1 MLVGSVLIFLAACQP
16 AEEVVAP
23 EIRPVR
29 VVTVESRN
37 GGDSVSLTG
46 RVQAESE
53 VNLAFRIDG
62 RMISRAVNV
71 GDTVTAGQEI
81 ARLNPENEENG
92 LRAAEA
98 TLQGCTRAAHRG
110 ARQRGAQNRSLLA
123 QNFISQAAFDRI
135 TQVANSAQAQVD
147 AAQAQV
153 GIARNR
159 LGYTRLL
166 ADAGGVVTAVG
177 AEPGEVVQ
185 GGRMV
190 VQVARKDGR
199 DAVFDVSARLK
210 DIAPANP
217 EITVTLASDPA
228 VKAKGRVREVSPR
241 ADPVTGTFA
250 VRVGLIDPPTAM
262 RLGTTVTGQMQV
274 GAPQGIELPASALV
288 RAEGRSAVWVV
299 DPQAMTVSLRTIEL
313 QASDP
318 EKVRVAAGL
327 NPGEIVVA
335 AGGAGP
341 APGSEGAPARDAA
354 MIGPNLSEWS
364 LANRSLVIFL
374 MIVAVV
380 AGTFSFQRLGRGE
393 DPAFTFRTMVVSAA
407 WPGATVE
414 ETLNQVTERLE
425 RTIQETD
432 YISTACAATPRPA
445 RQRFSST

>member
-1 MLVGSVLIFLAACQP
+1 MSFIHNNCAWRNWNWPVAAAALAVLAACQP
-16 AEEVVAP
+16 AEQKAAP

-29 VVTVESRN
+29 VVTIQSGS

-98 TLQGCTRAAHRG
+98 TLQGARGQLIEARANEER
-110 ARQRGAQNRSLLA
+110 NRSLLA
-123 QNFISQAAFDRI
+123 QNFISKAAFDRI

-153 GIARNR
+153 GIAHNR

-217 EITVTLASDPA
+217 EITVTLSTDPA
-228 VKAKGRVREVSPR
+228 VTAKGRVREVSPR

-250 VRVGLIDPPTAM
+250 VRVGLIDPPAAM
-262 RLGTTVTGQMQV
+262 RLGTTVTGRMQV

-299 DPQAMTVSLRTIEL
+299 DPQAMTVSLRTIEV
-313 QASDP
+313 QVSDP
-318 EKVRVAAGL
+318 EMVRVAAGL
-327 NPGEIVVA
+327 KPGEIVVA
-335 AGGAGP
+335 AGVQALR
-341 APGSEGAPARDAA
+341 PGQK
-354 MIGPNLSEWS
+354 
-364 LANRSLVIFL
+364 V
-374 MIVAVV
+374 
-380 AGTFSFQRLGRGE
+380 RLL
-393 DPAFTFRTMVVSAA
+393 
-407 WPGATVE
+407 
-414 ETLNQVTERLE
+414 ETQ
-425 RTIQETD
+425 Q
-432 YISTACAATPRPA
+432 
-445 RQRFSST
+445 

>member
-1 MLVGSVLIFLAACQP
+1 MGKEMSLTDRKLELGKLNLIVVGSALTLLVACRP
-16 AEEVVAP
+16 AEETVVP

-29 VVTVESRN
+29 VVTVESGN

-71 GDTVTAGQEI
+71 GDTVTAGQEV

-98 TLQGCTRAAHRG
+98 TLQGARGQLIEARANEER
-110 ARQRGAQNRSLLA
+110 NRSLLA
-123 QNFISQAAFDRI
+123 QNFISPAAFDRI
-135 TQVANSAQAQVD
+135 VQAANSAQAQVD

-190 VQVARKDGR
+190 VQLARKDGR

-210 DIAPANP
+210 DVAPANP
-217 EITVTLASDPA
+217 EITVTLATDPA
-228 VKAKGRVREVSPR
+228 VTAKGRVREVSPR

-250 VRVGLIDPPTAM
+250 VRVGLIDAPPAM
-262 RLGTTVTGQMQV
+262 RLGTTVTGRMQV
-274 GAPQGIELPASALV
+274 GVPEGVEVPAAALV

-299 DPQAMTVSLRTIEL
+299 DPQAMTVSLRTIEVL
-313 QASDP
+313 PSDA
-318 EKVRVAAGL
+318 ERVRVAAGL
-327 NPGEIVVA
+327 NQGDIVVT
-335 AGGAGP
+335 AGVQALR
-341 APGSEGAPARDAA
+341 PGQK
-354 MIGPNLSEWS
+354 
-364 LANRSLVIFL
+364 V
-374 MIVAVV
+374 
-380 AGTFSFQRLGRGE
+380 RLL
-393 DPAFTFRTMVVSAA
+393 
-407 WPGATVE
+407 
-414 ETLNQVTERLE
+414 ET
-425 RTIQETD
+425 
-432 YISTACAATPRPA
+432 RP
-445 RQRFSST
+445 

>member
-1 MLVGSVLIFLAACQP
+1 MSFIQRKCRRRKASRLVAAAALVLLAACQP
-16 AEEVVAP
+16 AEEAPAP

-29 VVTVESRN
+29 VVTVESAN

-62 RMISRAVNV
+62 RMISRTVNV

-98 TLQGCTRAAHRG
+98 TLQGARGQLIEARANETR
-110 ARQRGAQNRSLLA
+110 NRSLLA

-135 TQVANSAQAQVD
+135 TQVANSAQSQVD

-190 VQVARKDGR
+190 VQIARKDGR

-210 DIAPANP
+210 DVAPANP

-228 VKAKGRVREVSPR
+228 VTAKGRVREVSPR
-241 ADPVTGTFA
+241 ADPVTGTFT
-250 VRVGLIDPPTAM
+250 VRVGLIQPPAAM
-262 RLGTTVTGQMQV
+262 RLGTTVTGRMPV
-274 GAPQGIELPASALV
+274 GAAQGIEIPASALV
-288 RAEGRSAVWVV
+288 RADGRSAVWVV
-299 DPQAMTVSLRTIEL
+299 DPRALTVSLRTIEVR
-313 QASDP
+313 ASDP
-318 EKVRVAAGL
+318 ARVQVAAGL
-327 NPGEIVVA
+327 NPGEIVVT
-335 AGGAGP
+335 AGVQALR
-341 APGSEGAPARDAA
+341 PGQK
-354 MIGPNLSEWS
+354 
-364 LANRSLVIFL
+364 V
-374 MIVAVV
+374 
-380 AGTFSFQRLGRGE
+380 RL
-393 DPAFTFRTMVVSAA
+393 
-407 WPGATVE
+407 
-414 ETLNQVTERLE
+414 LE
-425 RTIQETD
+425 KK
-432 YISTACAATPRPA
+432 S
-445 RQRFSST
+445 

>member
-1 MLVGSVLIFLAACQP
+1 MSLTDEKRALRKINLVVVGSALTLLVACKP
-16 AEEVVAP
+16 ADEVMAP

-29 VVTVESRN
+29 VVTIQSGS

-46 RVQAESE
+46 RIQAESE

-62 RMISRAVNV
+62 RMISRSVNV

-98 TLQGCTRAAHRG
+98 TLQGARGQLIEARANEER
-110 ARQRGAQNRSLLA
+110 NRSLLA
-123 QNFISQAAFDRI
+123 QNFISPAAFDRI

-159 LGYTRLL
+159 LGYARLV

-217 EITVTLASDPA
+217 EITVILASDPA

-274 GAPQGIELPASALV
+274 GAPEGIELPASALV

-313 QASDP
+313 KASDP
-318 EKVRVAAGL
+318 ETVRVAAGL
-327 NPGEIVVA
+327 NVGEIVVA
-335 AGGAGP
+335 AGVQA
-341 APGSEGAPARDAA
+341 
-354 MIGPNLSEWS
+354 L
-364 LANRSLVIFL
+364 
-374 MIVAVV
+374 
-380 AGTFSFQRLGRGE
+380 
-393 DPAFTFRTMVVSAA
+393 
-407 WPGATVE
+407 
-414 ETLNQVTERLE
+414 
-425 RTIQETD
+425 
-432 YISTACAATPRPA
+432 RPA
-445 RQRFSST
+445 QKVRLLEKQP

>member
-1 MLVGSVLIFLAACQP
+1 MALIDEKRALRKINLVVVGSALALLAACKP
-16 AEEVVAP
+16 ADEVVAP

-29 VVTVESRN
+29 VVTIQSGG

-53 VNLAFRIDG
+53 VNLAFRVDG

-81 ARLNPENEENG
+81 ARLNPENEEDG

-98 TLQGCTRAAHRG
+98 TLQGARGQLIEARANEER
-110 ARQRGAQNRSLLA
+110 NRALLA
-123 QNFISQAAFDRI
+123 QNFISKAAFDRI

-217 EITVTLASDPA
+217 EITVTLATDPA
-228 VKAKGRVREVSPR
+228 VTAKGRVREVSPR

-250 VRVGLIDPPTAM
+250 VRVGLIDPPAAM
-262 RLGTTVTGQMQV
+262 RLGTTVTGRMQV
-274 GAPQGIELPASALV
+274 GAPKGIELPASALV

-299 DPQAMTVSLRTIEL
+299 DPQAMTVSLRTIEV
-313 QASDP
+313 QVSDP
-318 EKVRVAAGL
+318 EMVRVAAGL
-327 NPGEIVVA
+327 KQGEIVVA
-335 AGGAGP
+335 AGVQALR
-341 APGSEGAPARDAA
+341 PGQK
-354 MIGPNLSEWS
+354 
-364 LANRSLVIFL
+364 V
-374 MIVAVV
+374 
-380 AGTFSFQRLGRGE
+380 RLL
-393 DPAFTFRTMVVSAA
+393 
-407 WPGATVE
+407 
-414 ETLNQVTERLE
+414 ETQ
-425 RTIQETD
+425 Q
-432 YISTACAATPRPA
+432 
-445 RQRFSST
+445 

>member
-1 MLVGSVLIFLAACQP
+1 MSLTDQTRVSRTFDLLLAGSALILLAACQP
-16 AEEVVAP
+16 AEEVAAP

-29 VVTVESRN
+29 VVTIQSGN

-81 ARLNPENEENG
+81 ARLNPENEEDG

-98 TLQGCTRAAHRG
+98 TLQGARGQLIEARANEER
-110 ARQRGAQNRSLLA
+110 NRSLLA
-123 QNFISQAAFDRI
+123 QNFISKAAFDRI

-199 DAVFDVSARLK
+199 DAVFDVSARIK
-210 DIAPANP
+210 DTAPANP
-217 EITVTLASDPA
+217 EITVTLATDPA
-228 VKAKGRVREVSPR
+228 VTAKGRVREVSPR

-250 VRVGLIDPPTAM
+250 VRVGLIDPPAAM
-262 RLGTTVTGQMQV
+262 RLGTTVTGRMPL
-274 GAPQGIELPASALV
+274 GAPQGIEIPASALV

-299 DPQAMTVSLRTIEL
+299 DPQALTVSLRTIEV

-318 EKVRVAAGL
+318 ENVRVAAGL

-335 AGGAGP
+335 AGVQALR
-341 APGSEGAPARDAA
+341 PGQK
-354 MIGPNLSEWS
+354 
-364 LANRSLVIFL
+364 V
-374 MIVAVV
+374 
-380 AGTFSFQRLGRGE
+380 RLLGSQ
-393 DPAFTFRTMVVSAA
+393 P
-407 WPGATVE
+407 
-414 ETLNQVTERLE
+414 
-425 RTIQETD
+425 
-432 YISTACAATPRPA
+432 
-445 RQRFSST
+445 

>member
-1 MLVGSVLIFLAACQP
+1 MSLTDRKLAPSILNLMVVGSALTFLVACQP
-16 AEEVVAP
+16 AEKAVAP

-29 VVTVESRN
+29 VVTVESR
-37 GGDSVSLTG
+37 GSGDEVALTG

-98 TLQGCTRAAHRG
+98 TLQGARGQLIEARANEER
-110 ARQRGAQNRSLLA
+110 NRSLLA

-135 TQVANSAQAQVD
+135 TQVATSAQAQVD

-199 DAVFDVSARLK
+199 DAVFDVS
-210 DIAPANP
+210 
-217 EITVTLASDPA
+217 
-228 VKAKGRVREVSPR
+228 REVKGQR
-241 ADPVTGTFA
+241 AGKSGNHRDPGDRSGSDGQGQGARGVATRRPGDRNLRGARRTDRPA
-250 VRVGLIDPPTAM
+250 GRDATRNHRDRPHAGRGPAGNRDSRVGAGSRRRPVGGVGRQPT
-262 RLGTTVTGQMQV
+262 GHDGFH
-274 GAPQGIELPASALV
+274 
-288 RAEGRSAVWVV
+288 
-299 DPQAMTVSLRTIEL
+299 
-313 QASDP
+313 
-318 EKVRVAAGL
+318 
-327 NPGEIVVA
+327 
-335 AGGAGP
+335 
-341 APGSEGAPARDAA
+341 ARD
-354 MIGPNLSEWS
+354 
-364 LANRSLVIFL
+364 
-374 MIVAVV
+374 
-380 AGTFSFQRLGRGE
+380 
-393 DPAFTFRTMVVSAA
+393 
-407 WPGATVE
+407 
-414 ETLNQVTERLE
+414 
-425 RTIQETD
+425 
-432 YISTACAATPRPA
+432 
-445 RQRFSST
+445 

>member
-1 MLVGSVLIFLAACQP
+1 MLLTDKTRMVRTSDWVLVASALVLLAGCRP
-16 AEEVVAP
+16 ADEALAP

-29 VVTVESRN
+29 VVTIQSGG

-81 ARLNPENEENG
+81 ARLNPENEEDN

-98 TLQGCTRAAHRG
+98 TLQGARGQLIEARANEER
-110 ARQRGAQNRSLLA
+110 NRTLLA

-166 ADAGGVVTAVG
+166 ADTGGVVTAVG

-190 VQVARKDGR
+190 VQVARKDAR

-210 DIAPANP
+210 DVAPANP
-217 EITVTLASDPA
+217 EIKVTLATDPS
-228 VKAKGRVREVSPR
+228 VTAKGRVREVSPR

-250 VRVGLIDPPTAM
+250 VRVGLIDAPATM
-262 RLGTTVTGQMQV
+262 RLGTTVSGHLQLGPT
-274 GAPQGIELPASALV
+274 QGIGIPAAALV
-288 RAEGRSAVWVV
+288 RDQGRSAVWVV
-299 DPQAMTVSLRTIEL
+299 DPQALTVSARTIEVG
-313 QASDP
+313 ASDP
-318 EKVRVAAGL
+318 AKVSVIAGL
-327 NPGEIVVA
+327 NPGDIV
-335 AGGAGP
+335 
-341 APGSEGAPARDAA
+341 
-354 MIGPNLSEWS
+354 
-364 LANRSLVIFL
+364 
-374 MIVAVV
+374 VV
-380 AGTFSFQRLGRGE
+380 AGVQALRPGQKVRLL
-393 DPAFTFRTMVVSAA
+393 
-407 WPGATVE
+407 
-414 ETLNQVTERLE
+414 ET
-425 RTIQETD
+425 
-432 YISTACAATPRPA
+432 RP
-445 RQRFSST
+445 

>member
-1 MLVGSVLIFLAACQP
+1 MSLTDANRKARIFPLAIVGSALLLMAGCKP
-16 AEEVVAP
+16 ADEALAP

-29 VVTVESRN
+29 VVTIQSGG

-53 VNLAFRIDG
+53 VNLAFRVDG
-62 RMISRAVNV
+62 RMISRAVNI

-98 TLQGCTRAAHRG
+98 TLQGARGQLIEARANEER
-110 ARQRGAQNRSLLA
+110 NRSLLA

-135 TQVANSAQAQVD
+135 TQVATSAQAQVD

-217 EITVTLASDPA
+217 EITVTLATDPA
-228 VKAKGRVREVSPR
+228 VTARGRVREVSPR

-250 VRVGLIDPPTAM
+250 VRVGLIDPPAAM
-262 RLGTTVTGQMQV
+262 RLGTTVTGRMQL
-274 GAPQGIELPASALV
+274 GAAHGIEIPAAALV

-299 DPQAMTVSLRTIEL
+299 DPQASTVSMRTIEVA
-313 QASDP
+313 ASDP
-318 EKVRVAAGL
+318 AMVRVAAGL

-335 AGGAGP
+335 AGVQALR
-341 APGSEGAPARDAA
+341 PGQKVR
-354 MIGPNLSEWS
+354 L
-364 LANRSLVIFL
+364 L
-374 MIVAVV
+374 
-380 AGTFSFQRLGRGE
+380 GTK
-393 DPAFTFRTMVVSAA
+393 P
-407 WPGATVE
+407 
-414 ETLNQVTERLE
+414 
-425 RTIQETD
+425 
-432 YISTACAATPRPA
+432 
-445 RQRFSST
+445 

>member
-1 MLVGSVLIFLAACQP
+1 MSLTDAIRGSRVLDLVIVGSALALLAACNP
-16 AEEVVAP
+16 ADEAVAP

-29 VVTVESRN
+29 VVTVES
-37 GGDSVSLTG
+37 GTGADSVSLTG

-81 ARLNPENEENG
+81 ARLNPENEEDG

-98 TLQGCTRAAHRG
+98 TLQGARGQLIEARANEER
-110 ARQRGAQNRSLLA
+110 NRSLLA
-123 QNFISQAAFDRI
+123 QNFISKAAFDRI

-217 EITVTLASDPA
+217 EITVTLATDSSVTA
-228 VKAKGRVREVSPR
+228 RGRVREVSPR

-250 VRVGLIDPPTAM
+250 VRVGLIDPPAAM
-262 RLGTTVTGQMQV
+262 RLGTTVTGRMQL
-274 GAPQGIELPASALV
+274 GAAKGIEIPAAALV
-288 RAEGRSAVWVV
+288 RDQGRTAVWVV
-299 DPQAMTVSLRTIEL
+299 DPQALTVSLRPIEVG
-313 QASDP
+313 ASDP
-318 EKVRVAAGL
+318 AKVTVAAGL

-335 AGGAGP
+335 AGVQALR
-341 APGSEGAPARDAA
+341 PGQK
-354 MIGPNLSEWS
+354 
-364 LANRSLVIFL
+364 V
-374 MIVAVV
+374 
-380 AGTFSFQRLGRGE
+380 RLLGKQ
-393 DPAFTFRTMVVSAA
+393 P
-407 WPGATVE
+407 
-414 ETLNQVTERLE
+414 
-425 RTIQETD
+425 
-432 YISTACAATPRPA
+432 
-445 RQRFSST
+445 

>member
-1 MLVGSVLIFLAACQP
+1 MSFIHNNCAWRNWNWSVAAAALAVLAACQP
-16 AEEVVAP
+16 AEQKAAP

-29 VVTVESRN
+29 VVTIQSGS

-98 TLQGCTRAAHRG
+98 TLQGARGQLIEARANEER
-110 ARQRGAQNRSLLA
+110 NRSLLA

-217 EITVTLASDPA
+217 EITVTLATDPA
-228 VKAKGRVREVSPR
+228 VTAKGRVREVSPR

-250 VRVGLIDPPTAM
+250 VRVGLIDPPAAM
-262 RLGTTVTGQMQV
+262 RLGTTVTGRMQV
-274 GAPQGIELPASALV
+274 GAPQGIELPASALI

-299 DPQAMTVSLRTIEL
+299 DPQTMTVSLRTIEV
-313 QASDP
+313 QVSDP
-318 EKVRVAAGL
+318 EKVRVMAGL
-327 NPGEIVVA
+327 NSGEIVVA
-335 AGGAGP
+335 AGVQA
-341 APGSEGAPARDAA
+341 
-354 MIGPNLSEWS
+354 L
-364 LANRSLVIFL
+364 
-374 MIVAVV
+374 
-380 AGTFSFQRLGRGE
+380 
-393 DPAFTFRTMVVSAA
+393 
-407 WPGATVE
+407 
-414 ETLNQVTERLE
+414 
-425 RTIQETD
+425 
-432 YISTACAATPRPA
+432 RPA
-445 RQRFSST
+445 QKVRLLETQQ

>member
-1 MLVGSVLIFLAACQP
+1 MSLTDRKLAASKLNWMAIGSALTFLVACQP
-16 AEEVVAP
+16 AEETVAP

-29 VVTVESRN
+29 AVTVESA
-37 GGDSVSLTG
+37 GSGETVALTG
-46 RVQAESE
+46 RIQAESE

-71 GDTVTAGQEI
+71 GDTVTAAQEI

-98 TLQGCTRAAHRG
+98 TLQGARGQLIEARANEER
-110 ARQRGAQNRSLLA
+110 NRSLLA

-135 TQVANSAQAQVD
+135 TQVATSAQAQVD

-153 GIARNR
+153 SISRNR

-190 VQVARKDGR
+190 VQIARKDGR

-335 AGGAGP
+335 AGVQA
-341 APGSEGAPARDAA
+341 
-354 MIGPNLSEWS
+354 L
-364 LANRSLVIFL
+364 
-374 MIVAVV
+374 
-380 AGTFSFQRLGRGE
+380 
-393 DPAFTFRTMVVSAA
+393 
-407 WPGATVE
+407 
-414 ETLNQVTERLE
+414 
-425 RTIQETD
+425 
-432 YISTACAATPRPA
+432 RPA
-445 RQRFSST
+445 QKVRLLKAQP

>member
-1 MLVGSVLIFLAACQP
+1 MSLTDQNCVARKFDLMLVGSVLIFLAACQP

-29 VVTVESRN
+29 VVNVQSGN

-81 ARLNPENEENG
+81 ARLNPENEEDG

-98 TLQGCTRAAHRG
+98 TLQGARGQLIEARANE
-110 ARQRGAQNRSLLA
+110 ARNRSLLA

-153 GIARNR
+153 GISRNR

-190 VQVARKDGR
+190 IQVARKDGR

-250 VRVGLIDPPTAM
+250 VRVGLIDPPAAM
-262 RLGTTVTGQMQV
+262 RLGTTVTGRMQV

-313 QASDP
+313 LASDP
-318 EKVRVAAGL
+318 ERVRVAAGL

-335 AGGAGP
+335 AGVQALRP
-341 APGSEGAPARDAA
+341 SQK
-354 MIGPNLSEWS
+354 
-364 LANRSLVIFL
+364 V
-374 MIVAVV
+374 
-380 AGTFSFQRLGRGE
+380 RLL
-393 DPAFTFRTMVVSAA
+393 
-407 WPGATVE
+407 
-414 ETLNQVTERLE
+414 ETQ
-425 RTIQETD
+425 Q
-432 YISTACAATPRPA
+432 P
-445 RQRFSST
+445 

>member
-1 MLVGSVLIFLAACQP
+1 MSFIHNNCAWRNWNLPVAAAALAVLAACQP
-16 AEEVVAP
+16 AEEKAAP
-23 EIRPVR
+23 EVRPVR
-29 VVTVESRN
+29 VVTIQSGS

-98 TLQGCTRAAHRG
+98 TLQGARGQLIEARANEER
-110 ARQRGAQNRSLLA
+110 NRSLLA
-123 QNFISQAAFDRI
+123 QNFISKAAFDRI

-153 GIARNR
+153 GISRNR

-217 EITVTLASDPA
+217 EITVTLATDPA
-228 VKAKGRVREVSPR
+228 VTAKGRVREVSPR

-250 VRVGLIDPPTAM
+250 VRVGLIDPPAAM
-262 RLGTTVTGQMQV
+262 RLGTTVTGHMQV

-299 DPQAMTVSLRTIEL
+299 DPQTMTVSLRTIEVH
-313 QASDP
+313 ASDP

-327 NPGEIVVA
+327 KPGEIVVA
-335 AGGAGP
+335 AGVQALR
-341 APGSEGAPARDAA
+341 PGQK
-354 MIGPNLSEWS
+354 
-364 LANRSLVIFL
+364 V
-374 MIVAVV
+374 
-380 AGTFSFQRLGRGE
+380 RLLKAQ
-393 DPAFTFRTMVVSAA
+393 P
-407 WPGATVE
+407 
-414 ETLNQVTERLE
+414 
-425 RTIQETD
+425 
-432 YISTACAATPRPA
+432 
-445 RQRFSST
+445 

>member
-1 MLVGSVLIFLAACQP
+1 MSLTDQNCMARKFDLMLVGSVLIFLAACQP

-81 ARLNPENEENG
+81 ARLNPENEEDG

-98 TLQGCTRAAHRG
+98 TLQGARGQLIEARANE
-110 ARQRGAQNRSLLA
+110 ARNRSLLA

-153 GIARNR
+153 GISRNR

-299 DPQAMTVSLRTIEL
+299 APQVMTVSLRTIEL
-313 QASDP
+313 QAPAP

-335 AGGAGP
+335 AGVQALR
-341 APGSEGAPARDAA
+341 PGQKVRW
-354 MIGPNLSEWS
+354 L
-364 LANRSLVIFL
+364 
-374 MIVAVV
+374 
-380 AGTFSFQRLGRGE
+380 
-393 DPAFTFRTMVVSAA
+393 
-407 WPGATVE
+407 
-414 ETLNQVTERLE
+414 ET
-425 RTIQETD
+425 
-432 YISTACAATPRPA
+432 RP
-445 RQRFSST
+445 

>member
-1 MLVGSVLIFLAACQP
+1 MSFIHNNCAWRNWNLPVAAAALAVLAACQP
-16 AEEVVAP
+16 AEEKAAP
-23 EIRPVR
+23 EVRPVR
-29 VVTVESRN
+29 VVTIQSGS

-98 TLQGCTRAAHRG
+98 TLQGARGQLIEARANEER
-110 ARQRGAQNRSLLA
+110 NRSLLA
-123 QNFISQAAFDRI
+123 QNFISKAAFDRI

-190 VQVARKDGR
+190 IQVARKDGR

-217 EITVTLASDPA
+217 EITVTLSTDPA

-299 DPQAMTVSLRTIEL
+299 APQVMTVSLRTIEL

-335 AGGAGP
+335 AGVQALR
-341 APGSEGAPARDAA
+341 PGQK
-354 MIGPNLSEWS
+354 
-364 LANRSLVIFL
+364 V
-374 MIVAVV
+374 
-380 AGTFSFQRLGRGE
+380 RLLKAQ
-393 DPAFTFRTMVVSAA
+393 P
-407 WPGATVE
+407 
-414 ETLNQVTERLE
+414 
-425 RTIQETD
+425 
-432 YISTACAATPRPA
+432 
-445 RQRFSST
+445 

>member
-1 MLVGSVLIFLAACQP
+1 MALIDEKRALRKINLVVVGSALTLLVACKP
-16 AEEVVAP
+16 AEEALAP

-29 VVTVESRN
+29 VVTIQSGG

-46 RVQAESE
+46 RIQAESE

-92 LRAAEA
+92 LRSAEA
-98 TLQGCTRAAHRG
+98 TLQGARGQLIEARANEER
-110 ARQRGAQNRSLLA
+110 NRSLLA

-135 TQVANSAQAQVD
+135 TQVASSAQAQVD

-153 GIARNR
+153 AISRNR

-217 EITVTLASDPA
+217 EITVTLATDPA
-228 VKAKGRVREVSPR
+228 VTAKGRVREVSPR

-250 VRVGLIDPPTAM
+250 VRVGLIDPPVAM
-262 RLGTTVTGQMQV
+262 RLGTTVNGRMQV
-274 GAPQGIELPASALV
+274 GSPQGIELPSSALV

-299 DPQAMTVSLRTIEL
+299 DPQAMTVSLRTIEV
-313 QASDP
+313 QVSDP
-318 EKVRVAAGL
+318 ERVRVAAGL

-335 AGGAGP
+335 AGVQALR
-341 APGSEGAPARDAA
+341 PGQK
-354 MIGPNLSEWS
+354 
-364 LANRSLVIFL
+364 V
-374 MIVAVV
+374 
-380 AGTFSFQRLGRGE
+380 RLL
-393 DPAFTFRTMVVSAA
+393 
-407 WPGATVE
+407 
-414 ETLNQVTERLE
+414 ETQ
-425 RTIQETD
+425 Q
-432 YISTACAATPRPA
+432 
-445 RQRFSST
+445 

>member
-1 MLVGSVLIFLAACQP
+1 MSSTVKKSSSEKLNILLVSSALLGLVGCQP
-16 AEEVVAP
+16 ASEAPAP

-29 VVTVESRN
+29 VVAVESRN
-37 GGDSVSLTG
+37 GGDEVVLTG

-98 TLQGCTRAAHRG
+98 TLQGARGQLIEARANE
-110 ARQRGAQNRSLLA
+110 ARNRSLLA

-135 TQVANSAQAQVD
+135 TQVASSAQAQVD

-199 DAVFDVSARLK
+199 DAVFDVSARIK

-217 EITVTLASDPA
+217 EISVTLATDPTVTA
-228 VKAKGRVREVSPR
+228 RGRVREVSPR

-250 VRVGLIDPPTAM
+250 VRVGLIDPPAAM
-262 RLGTTVTGQMQV
+262 RLGTTVTGRMQL
-274 GAPQGIELPASALV
+274 GAPQGIEIPASALV

-299 DPQAMTVSLRTIEL
+299 DPQALTVSMRTIEVR
-313 QASDP
+313 ASDP
-318 EKVRVAAGL
+318 ATVQVAAGL

-335 AGGAGP
+335 AGVQALR
-341 APGSEGAPARDAA
+341 PGQK
-354 MIGPNLSEWS
+354 
-364 LANRSLVIFL
+364 V
-374 MIVAVV
+374 
-380 AGTFSFQRLGRGE
+380 RLL
-393 DPAFTFRTMVVSAA
+393 
-407 WPGATVE
+407 
-414 ETLNQVTERLE
+414 ETK
-425 RTIQETD
+425 
-432 YISTACAATPRPA
+432 P
-445 RQRFSST
+445 

>member
-1 MLVGSVLIFLAACQP
+1 MSFIHNNCAWRNWNWPVAAAALAVLAACQP
-16 AEEVVAP
+16 AEQKAVP

-29 VVTVESRN
+29 VVTIQS
-37 GGDSVSLTG
+37 GGSGDSVSLTG

-62 RMISRAVNV
+62 RMISRSVNV

-98 TLQGCTRAAHRG
+98 TLQGARGQLIEARANEER
-110 ARQRGAQNRSLLA
+110 NRSLLA
-123 QNFISQAAFDRI
+123 QNFISKAAFDRI

-153 GIARNR
+153 GISRNR

-217 EITVTLASDPA
+217 EITVTLATDPA
-228 VKAKGRVREVSPR
+228 VTAKGRVREVSPR

-250 VRVGLIDPPTAM
+250 VRVGLIDPPAAM
-262 RLGTTVTGQMQV
+262 RLGTTVTGRMQV

-299 DPQAMTVSLRTIEL
+299 DPQAMTVSLRTIEV
-313 QASDP
+313 QVSDP
-318 EKVRVAAGL
+318 ETVRVAAGL

-335 AGGAGP
+335 AGVQALR
-341 APGSEGAPARDAA
+341 PGQK
-354 MIGPNLSEWS
+354 
-364 LANRSLVIFL
+364 V
-374 MIVAVV
+374 
-380 AGTFSFQRLGRGE
+380 RLL
-393 DPAFTFRTMVVSAA
+393 
-407 WPGATVE
+407 
-414 ETLNQVTERLE
+414 ETQ
-425 RTIQETD
+425 Q
-432 YISTACAATPRPA
+432 
-445 RQRFSST
+445 

>member
-1 MLVGSVLIFLAACQP
+1 MSLTDKNCMTRKFDLTLVGSVLIFLAACQP

-29 VVTVESRN
+29 VVTVESGN

-62 RMISRAVNV
+62 RMISRAVNI
-71 GDTVTAGQEI
+71 GDTVTTGQEI
-81 ARLNPENEENG
+81 ARLNPENEEDG

-98 TLQGCTRAAHRG
+98 TLQGARGQLIEARANE
-110 ARQRGAQNRSLLA
+110 QRNRSLLA

-153 GIARNR
+153 GISRNR

-166 ADAGGVVTAVG
+166 ADASGVVTAVG

-217 EITVTLASDPA
+217 DITVTLATDAA
-228 VKAKGRVREVSPR
+228 VTAKGRVREVSPR

-250 VRVGLIDPPTAM
+250 VRVGLIDPPATM
-262 RLGTTVTGQMQV
+262 RLGTTVSGRMQV
-274 GAPQGIELPASALV
+274 GAPKGIELPASALV
-288 RAEGRSAVWVV
+288 RDQGRSAVWVV

-313 QASDP
+313 LASDP
-318 EKVRVAAGL
+318 ERVRVAAGL

-335 AGGAGP
+335 AGVQALR
-341 APGSEGAPARDAA
+341 PGQK
-354 MIGPNLSEWS
+354 
-364 LANRSLVIFL
+364 V
-374 MIVAVV
+374 
-380 AGTFSFQRLGRGE
+380 RLL
-393 DPAFTFRTMVVSAA
+393 
-407 WPGATVE
+407 
-414 ETLNQVTERLE
+414 ETQ
-425 RTIQETD
+425 
-432 YISTACAATPRPA
+432 P
-445 RQRFSST
+445 

>member
-1 MLVGSVLIFLAACQP
+1 MSFIHNISARRNGNSLVAAAALAALVACQP
-16 AEEVVAP
+16 AEQKAAP

-29 VVTVESRN
+29 VVTVESGN

-62 RMISRAVNV
+62 RMISRAVSV

-98 TLQGCTRAAHRG
+98 TLQGARGQLIEARANEER
-110 ARQRGAQNRSLLA
+110 NRSLLA
-123 QNFISQAAFDRI
+123 QNFISKAAFDRI
-135 TQVANSAQAQVD
+135 TQVATSAQAQVD

-199 DAVFDVSARLK
+199 DAVFDVSARIK

-217 EITVTLASDPA
+217 EITVTLATDTT
-228 VKAKGRVREVSPR
+228 VTAKGRVREVSPR
-241 ADPVTGTFA
+241 ADPTTGTFA
-250 VRVGLIDPPTAM
+250 VRIGLIDPPAAM
-262 RLGTTVTGQMQV
+262 RLGTTVTGRMPV
-274 GAPQGIELPASALV
+274 GAPQGIEIPASALV

-299 DPQAMTVSLRTIEL
+299 DPQALTVSLRTIEVG
-313 QASDP
+313 ASDP
-318 EKVRVAAGL
+318 AKVQVAAGL
-327 NPGEIVVA
+327 NLGEIVVA
-335 AGGAGP
+335 AGVQALR
-341 APGSEGAPARDAA
+341 PGQK
-354 MIGPNLSEWS
+354 
-364 LANRSLVIFL
+364 V
-374 MIVAVV
+374 
-380 AGTFSFQRLGRGE
+380 RLLKTQ
-393 DPAFTFRTMVVSAA
+393 P
-407 WPGATVE
+407 
-414 ETLNQVTERLE
+414 
-425 RTIQETD
+425 
-432 YISTACAATPRPA
+432 
-445 RQRFSST
+445 

>member
-1 MLVGSVLIFLAACQP
+1 MSLTDKNCMTRKFDLTLVGSVLIFLAACQP

-29 VVTVESRN
+29 VVTVESGN

-62 RMISRAVNV
+62 RMISRAVNI

-81 ARLNPENEENG
+81 ARLNPENEEDG

-98 TLQGCTRAAHRG
+98 TLQGARGQLIEARANE
-110 ARQRGAQNRSLLA
+110 QRNRSLLA

-153 GIARNR
+153 GISRNR

-166 ADAGGVVTAVG
+166 ADASGVVTAVG

-217 EITVTLASDPA
+217 DITVTLATDAA
-228 VKAKGRVREVSPR
+228 VTAKGRVREVSPR

-250 VRVGLIDPPTAM
+250 VRVGLIDPPATM
-262 RLGTTVTGQMQV
+262 RLGTPVSGRMQV
-274 GAPQGIELPASALV
+274 GAPKGIELPASALV
-288 RAEGRSAVWVV
+288 RDQGRSAVWVV

-313 QASDP
+313 LASDP
-318 EKVRVAAGL
+318 ERVRVAAGL

-335 AGGAGP
+335 AGVQALR
-341 APGSEGAPARDAA
+341 PGQK
-354 MIGPNLSEWS
+354 
-364 LANRSLVIFL
+364 V
-374 MIVAVV
+374 
-380 AGTFSFQRLGRGE
+380 RLL
-393 DPAFTFRTMVVSAA
+393 
-407 WPGATVE
+407 
-414 ETLNQVTERLE
+414 ETQ
-425 RTIQETD
+425 
-432 YISTACAATPRPA
+432 P
-445 RQRFSST
+445 